1 MTEMPDIIFLR
12 DPDLPFLEIKECDTL
27 DNLSYKKHF
36 HEEISIGLIEK
47 GATRVW
53 SAGKRFEAAQGHIV
67 HFPPL
72 LPHACHPE
80 NPANWKYTMIFIHPR
95 WLGQTSSDYDS
106 NYHQPH
112 VPILHPK
119 YQNERSRY
127 LIRSCRTLFQQNAT
141 PLEVES
147 MLMALMR
154 ETGLLQEEA
163 AMASSG
169 SARQSPA
176 ILRVKQYLD
185 HHYKDRITLDIL
197 QGISGISKFHLIRL
211 FTESYHLAP
220 HAYQNL
226 LRINYAKEQL
236 LQGKAIADVAVETG
250 FYDQSHFTRTFAGCV
265 GTTPLRYAKAATP

>member
-1 MTEMPDIIFLR
+1 MPDIIFLR
-12 DPDLPFLEIKECDTL
+12 DPDLPFLEIKECDTI

-53 SAGKRFEAAQGHIV
+53 SAGKQFGAAQGQMV
-67 HFPPL
+67 YFPPL

-95 WLGQTSSDYDS
+95 WLGQTPSDYNS
-106 NYHQPH
+106 NYHQLH
-112 VPILHPK
+112 VPILDPK
-119 YQNERSRY
+119 YQNERS
-127 LIRSCRTLFQQNAT
+127 LHLFHSCRTLLQQNAT

-147 MLMALMR
+147 VLMALMR
-154 ETGLLQEEA
+154 ETGLLQEET
-163 AMASSG
+163 AMGYGDSNHK
-169 SARQSPA
+169 SPA

-185 HHYKDRITLDIL
+185 CHYKDRITLDTL
-197 QGISGISKFHLIRL
+197 QDISGISKFHLIRL
-211 FTESYHLAP
+211 FAESYHLAP

-236 LQGKAIADVAVETG
+236 LLGKAIVDVAAETG
-250 FYDQSHFTRTFAGCV
+250 FYDQSHFTRAFAGCV
-265 GTTPLRYAKAATP
+265 GTTPLRYAKAATS

>member
-1 MTEMPDIIFLR
+1 MTEMTDIIFLR
-12 DPDLPFLEIKECDTL
+12 DPDLPFLEIKRCDTL

-47 GATRVW
+47 GATRIW
-53 SAGKRFEAAQGHIV
+53 SAGKRFEAAQGQMV
-67 HFPPL
+67 YFPPL

-80 NPANWKYTMIFIHPR
+80 NPADWKYTMIFIHPR
-95 WLGQTSSDYDS
+95 WLGQTPSDHNS
-106 NYHQPH
+106 HQPH
-112 VPILHPK
+112 MPILHPK
-119 YQNERSRY
+119 YQNERSRH
-127 LIRSCRTLFQQNAT
+127 LIHSCRTLLQQNAT

-163 AMASSG
+163 ALASSG
-169 SARQSPA
+169 SVHTSPA

-197 QGISGISKFHLIRL
+197 QDISGISKFHLIRL
-211 FTESYHLAP
+211 FAETYHLAP

-236 LQGKAIADVAVETG
+236 LQGKAIADVASESG
-250 FYDQSHFTRTFAGCV
+250 FYDQSHFTRAFSGCV
-265 GTTPLRYAKAATP
+265 GTTPLRYAKAASS